1 MFIDRM
7 ELADIGNPRKMAA
20 GVLGLLPSVVFPL
33 PVEEIALALEI
44 RQIVPFD
51 TDSFEGALLTDE
63 AKSNCAILV
72 RSDAR
77 PERRRFTVGHE
88 LGHYLMPLHIPT
100 GDGFRCTQADM
111 RQEERTGARGN
122 AAWEAEANTFAAEL
136 LMPHVEFRRKLRAES
151 DVSIEALTSVATEFG
166 VSKMACGRRIMQL
179 SDDPCAML
187 ISKDGVVK
195 QVYRHADFPYIGLQS
210 GMAMPRDALARTFK
224 ESPGSASDIESTE
237 PCGWHICEKRGLE
250 VYEQVLLQAGGWRLT
265 LLTAELAED
274 EDED

>member
-1 MFIDRM
+1 MLLERM

-20 GVLGLLPSVVFPL
+20 GVLNLLPNVVFPL

-44 RQIVPFD
+44 RQVVSFD

-63 AKSNCAILV
+63 AKSNCTILV

-100 GDGFRCTQADM
+100 EDGFRCTQADM
-111 RQEERTGARGN
+111 RQEETTGARGN

-136 LMPHVEFRRKLRAES
+136 LMPPTEFKRKLRAAR
-151 DVSIEALTSVATEFG
+151 DVSIEALTSVANEFG

-195 QVYRHADFPYIGLQS
+195 QIYRHAEFPYIGLQS
-210 GMAMPRDALARTFK
+210 GMAIPRDALARTFK
-224 ESPGSASDIESTE
+224 ESPGSVSDIESTE
-237 PCGWHICEKRGLE
+237 PSGWRMREKRGLE
-250 VYEQVLLQAGGWRLT
+250 VYEQVLLQTGGWGLT
-265 LLTAELAED
+265 LLTTELAED
-274 EDED
+274 DDEG

>member
-1 MFIDRM
+1 MLLERM

-20 GVLGLLPSVVFPL
+20 GVLNLLPNVVFPL

-44 RQIVPFD
+44 RQVLPFD
-51 TDSFEGALLTDE
+51 TDSFEGALLADE
-63 AKSNCAILV
+63 AKSNCMILV

-100 GDGFRCTQADM
+100 QDGFRCTQTDM
-111 RQEERTGARGN
+111 QQEEITGARGN

-136 LMPHVEFRRKLRAES
+136 LMPPTEFKRKLRAER
-151 DVSIEALTSVATEFG
+151 DVSIEALTSVAHEFG

-187 ISKDGVVK
+187 ISKDGILK
-195 QVYRHADFPYIGLQS
+195 QVYRHAEFPYIGLQS
-210 GMAMPRDALARTFK
+210 GMAIPRDALARTFN
-224 ESPGSASDIESTE
+224 ESPGLASGIESTE
-237 PCGWHICEKRGLE
+237 PSGWRIREKRELE
-250 VYEQVLLQAGGWRLT
+250 VYEQVLSQTGGWRLT
-265 LLTAELAED
+265 LLTAEFTDDDD
-274 EDED
+274 EG